1 MGGDAVLTINE
12 RSGHGLVP
20 RTLRDRQV
28 FIGRGGDR
36 SASFLILLV
45 LAALCL
51 AGCLGGKTGDEPW
64 QNAAGDGPRL
74 SVVVTLLPQEEVAR
88 AVGGERVFITV
99 VVPPGVEP
107 HTYEPSAA
115 QIVQISRADLYLRLG
130 PGLLPFED
138 ALVDRLKTLNPGM
151 RIVDTSR
158 GVSPIT
164 MPGQGHD
171 TAKGVDP
178 HVWLSLAH
186 LRLMAGNMADAFIA
200 ADPAHEEAYAA
211 SRDEYIARVEDTDR
225 RIRGLLLGMEGKP
238 FLVFHPAWGY
248 FAREYGLVQV
258 AVGEDGREP
267 GARGLSSLIARA
279 REEGI
284 RVVFAEPQY
293 DTRGSEV
300 VAREIGGRVVLIDPL
315 APDTL
320 ANLER
325 VASEI
330 SESYGGMKEEGENR
344 DPGH

>member
-1 MGGDAVLTINE
+1 
-12 RSGHGLVP
+12 
-20 RTLRDRQV
+20 
-28 FIGRGGDR
+28 
-36 SASFLILLV
+36 
-45 LAALCL
+45 
-51 AGCLGGKTGDEPW
+51 
-64 QNAAGDGPRL
+64 
-74 SVVVTLLPQEEVAR
+74 VVVTVLPQEEVAR
-88 AVGGERVFITV
+88 AVGGESVLITV

-115 QIVQISRADLYLRLG
+115 QIVQMSRADLYLRLG

-151 RIVDTSR
+151 KVVDTSR
-158 GVSPIT
+158 GFSPIT
-164 MPGQGHD
+164 VPGQGHD
-171 TAKGVDP
+171 AAQGVDP
-178 HVWLSLAH
+178 HIWLSLAH
-186 LRLMAGNMADAFIA
+186 LRLMAGNMADAFTD
-200 ADPAHEEAYAA
+200 ADPAHEGTYAA
-211 SRDEYIARVEDTDR
+211 GRDAYIARVEDSER
-225 RIRGLLLGMEGKP
+225 RIRGMLLGMEGKP

-267 GARGLSSLIARA
+267 SARGLSSLVARA

-300 VAREIGGRVVLIDPL
+300 VAREIGGTVVLIDPL

-325 VASEI
+325 VASAI
-330 SESYGGMKEEGENR
+330 SKSYGV
-344 DPGH
+344 